1 MFTAVVGPVLITGN
15 KVKSYSED
23 GMDGC
28 LLTCRWKPCG
38 ACLLPALP
46 SPAFLMLAA
55 SALLGE
61 LLCTRGRD
69 VSRAAVALLVV
80 TPSG

>member
-1 MFTAVVGPVLITGN
+1 
-15 KVKSYSED
+15 
-23 GMDGC
+23 
-28 LLTCRWKPCG
+28 
-38 ACLLPALP
+38 
-46 SPAFLMLAA
+46 MLAA